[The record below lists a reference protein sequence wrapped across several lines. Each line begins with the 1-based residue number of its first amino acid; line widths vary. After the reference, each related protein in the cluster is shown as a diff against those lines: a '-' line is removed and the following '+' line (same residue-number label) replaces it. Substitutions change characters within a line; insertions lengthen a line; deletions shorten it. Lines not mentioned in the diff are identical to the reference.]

1 MTLRIFTAAWKI
13 SWLGTA
19 LFVNIVEMF
28 PVNSTYIGAPFF
40 YCYEFV
46 KAVAFFVI
54 GLEIPLAFWPF
65 NSLNRGLGISLLSAA
80 AIEGLQ
86 VFVMG
91 HRFAMLE
98 LLLKGVL
105 IMSGFTLGLL
115 WRHDEQLSLL
125 GIQLRLIA
133 VQDLKH

>member
-1 MTLRIFTAAWKI
+1 
-13 SWLGTA
+13 
-19 LFVNIVEMF
+19 
-28 PVNSTYIGAPFF
+28 
-40 YCYEFV
+40 
-46 KAVAFFVI
+46 
-54 GLEIPLAFWPF
+54 
-65 NSLNRGLGISLLSAA
+65 
-80 AIEGLQ
+80 
-86 VFVMG
+86 MG

>member
-1 MTLRIFTAAWKI
+1 M

-19 LFVNIVEMF
+19 LLVNLMEMF
-28 PVNSTYIGAPFF
+28 PVNSTHMGATVF

-54 GLEIPLAFWPF
+54 GIEIPLAFWPF

-86 VFVMG
+86 VFTMG
-91 HRFAMLE
+91 HRFAVID
-98 LLLKGVL
+98 LLLKGIL

-115 WRHDEQLSLL
+115 WRHDGQLSLL

-133 VQDLKH
+133 GQEPKA